1 MKKILIPFSFVLC
14 MASCQNAEQHEGHT
28 DTTAIKAGTETVAT
42 TIEMNTLSET
52 EKAEGWQLLFDGSTK
67 TGWHIYQSKSDG
79 SAWKVSDGMLM
90 LDPTEKKD
98 WQTIGGGDIITD
110 SAFENYHFSMEW
122 KISPKGN
129 SGIIFGIQD
138 LPKYEHSWHTGME
151 MQILD
156 NDGHGDGKIVKHR
169 AGNLYDLI
177 ASSTEPL
184 KPVGEWNKA
193 EIKVDKGQLDLFLN
207 GEKVVSTML
216 WDDNWKKLVAGSK
229 FKEMP
234 DFATFKSGHI
244 GLQDHGD
251 PVWFRN
257 IKIRKL

>member
-1 MKKILIPFSFVLC
+1 MKPDGSN
-14 MASCQNAEQHEGHT
+14 ASDAN
-28 DTTAIKAGTETVAT
+28 TAI
-42 TIEMNTLSET
+42 NTLSQA
-52 EKAEGWQLLFDGSTK
+52 EKKAGWQFLFDGSTK
-67 TGWHIYQSKSDG
+67 KGWHVFQGKSDG
-79 SAWKVSDGMLM
+79 SAWKVSEGMLL
-90 LDPTEKKD
+90 LDPTEKKN
-98 WQTIGGGDIITD
+98 WQTVGGGDIITD
-110 SAFENYHFSMEW
+110 AAFENYHFSMEW

-138 LPKYEHSWHTGME
+138 LPKYEHAWHTGLE

-156 NDGHGDGKIVKHR
+156 NDGHGDGKIIKHR

-177 ASSTEPL
+177 ASATEPV

-193 EIKVDKGQLDLFLN
+193 EIKLDKGRLDLYLN

-216 WDDNWKKLVAGSK
+216 WDENWNKMVAGSK
-229 FKEMP
+229 FKNMP

>member
-1 MKKILIPFSFVLC
+1 MKKAGVFLLILVIVC
-14 MASCQNAEQHEGHT
+14 SCKNTKNTATSNNTQVNDAINSLTKAE
-28 DTTAIKAGTETVAT
+28 K
-42 TIEMNTLSET
+42 
-52 EKAEGWQLLFDGSTK
+52 KEGWQLLFDGSSK
-67 TGWHIYQSKSDG
+67 KGWHIYQGKSDG
-79 SAWKVSDGMLM
+79 SAWKVSEGMLM

-110 SAFENYHFSMEW
+110 EAYENYHLSLEW

-156 NDGHGDGKIVKHR
+156 NDGHSDGKIVKHR

-177 ASSTEPL
+177 AASSEPV

-193 EIKVDKGQLDLFLN
+193 EIKVNKGKLDLYLN
-207 GEKVVSTML
+207 GVNIVSTQL
-216 WDDNWKKLVAGSK
+216 WDDNWKALVSASK
-229 FKEMP
+229 FKSMP

-244 GLQDHGD
+244 GLQDHGN

>member
-1 MKKILIPFSFVLC
+1 MK
-14 MASCQNAEQHEGHT
+14 
-28 DTTAIKAGTETVAT
+28 KAGTLLLIIAIVVSCTKKMKPEAIHKSDVNT
-42 TIEMNTLSET
+42 TINTLT
-52 EKAEGWQLLFDGSTK
+52 KAEKKEGWQLLFDGSSK
-67 TGWHIYQSKSDG
+67 KGWHIYQGKSDG
-79 SAWKVSDGMLM
+79 SAWTVSEGMLI
-90 LDPTEKKD
+90 LDPKGKKD

-110 SAFENYHFSMEW
+110 AAYENYHLSLEW

-156 NDGHGDGKIVKHR
+156 NDGHSDGKIIKHR

-177 ASSTEPL
+177 AASSEPVKL
-184 KPVGEWNKA
+184 VGEWNKA
-193 EIKVDKGQLDLFLN
+193 EIKVKNGKLDLYLN
-207 GEKVVSTML
+207 GVNIVSTQL
-216 WDDNWKKLVAGSK
+216 WDENWKALVAGSK
-229 FKEMP
+229 FKSMP

>member
-1 MKKILIPFSFVLC
+1 MKKAGVFLLILVIVFSCKNTKNTATSNNTQVNDAINSLTK
-14 MASCQNAEQHEGHT
+14 AE
-28 DTTAIKAGTETVAT
+28 K
-42 TIEMNTLSET
+42 
-52 EKAEGWQLLFDGSTK
+52 KEGWQLLFDGSSK
-67 TGWHIYQSKSDG
+67 KGWHIYQGKSDG
-79 SAWKVSDGMLM
+79 SAWKVSEGMLM

-110 SAFENYHFSMEW
+110 EAYENYHLSLEW

-156 NDGHGDGKIVKHR
+156 NDGHSDGKIVKHR

-177 ASSTEPL
+177 AASSEPV

-193 EIKVDKGQLDLFLN
+193 EIKVNKGKLDLYLN
-207 GEKVVSTML
+207 GVNIVSTQL
-216 WDDNWKKLVAGSK
+216 WDDNWKALVSASK
-229 FKEMP
+229 FKSMP

-244 GLQDHGD
+244 GLQDHGN

>member
-1 MKKILIPFSFVLC
+1 MKKAGALLLVIAILV
-14 MASCQNAEQHEGHT
+14 SCTHSMKPIESKSGKE
-28 DTTAIKAGTETVAT
+28 TTPA
-42 TIEMNTLSET
+42 NTLSKA
-52 EKAEGWQLLFDGSTK
+52 EKKEGWQLLFDGTSK
-67 TGWHIYQSKSDG
+67 KGWHIFQGKSDG
-79 SAWKVSDGMLM
+79 SAWTVSEGMLM
-90 LDPTEKKD
+90 LDPKSKKD

-110 SAFENYHFSMEW
+110 AAYENYHLSLEW

-177 ASSTEPL
+177 AASSEPV
-184 KPVGEWNKA
+184 KPVGDWNKA
-193 EIKVDKGQLDLFLN
+193 EIKVINGKLDLYLN
-207 GEKVVSTML
+207 GVNIVSTQL
-216 WDDNWKKLVAGSK
+216 WDENWKALVAGSK
-229 FKEMP
+229 FKSMP
-234 DFATFKSGHI
+234 DFASFKSGHI

-257 IKIRKL
+257 IKIKKY

>member
-1 MKKILIPFSFVLC
+1 MKKAGAVLLIITII
-14 MASCQNAEQHEGHT
+14 ASCTHTKKTGTSNTGDVNA
-28 DTTAIKAGTETVAT
+28 AI
-42 TIEMNTLSET
+42 NTLT
-52 EKAEGWQLLFDGSTK
+52 KAEKKDGWQLLFDGTSK
-67 TGWHIYQSKSDG
+67 KGWHIFQHKSDA
-79 SAWKVSDGMLM
+79 SAWAVSEGMLM
-90 LDPTEKKD
+90 LDPKGKKD
-98 WQTIGGGDIITD
+98 GQTIGGGDIITD
-110 SAFENYHFSMEW
+110 IAFENYHLSLEW

-156 NDGHGDGKIVKHR
+156 NDGHNDGKIIKHR
-169 AGNLYDLI
+169 SGNLYDLI
-177 ASSTEPL
+177 AASSEPV

-193 EIKVDKGQLDLFLN
+193 EIKVNNGKLDLYLN
-207 GEKVVSTML
+207 GVNIVSTQL
-216 WDDNWKKLVAGSK
+216 WDDNWKALVAGSK
-229 FKEMP
+229 FKSMP
-234 DFATFKSGHI
+234 DFASFKSGHI

>member
-1 MKKILIPFSFVLC
+1 MKRAVVFLLSIVIVFSC
-14 MASCQNAEQHEGHT
+14 KNTKNAATQDNIQVT
-28 DTTAIKAGTETVAT
+28 DAI
-42 TIEMNTLSET
+42 NTLT
-52 EKAEGWQLLFDGSTK
+52 KAEKKEGWQLLFDGSTK
-67 TGWHIYQSKSDG
+67 KGWHIYQGKSNG
-79 SAWKVSDGMLM
+79 SAWTVSDGMLM
-90 LDPTEKKD
+90 LDPKEKKD

-110 SAFENYHFSMEW
+110 AAYENYHLSLEW
-122 KISPKGN
+122 RISPKGN

-177 ASSTEPL
+177 AASSEPV
-184 KPVGEWNKA
+184 KPVGDWNKA
-193 EIKVDKGQLDLFLN
+193 EIKVNKGKLDLYLN
-207 GEKVVSTML
+207 GVNIVSTQL
-216 WDDNWKKLVAGSK
+216 WDDNWKALVAGSK
-229 FKEMP
+229 FRSMP